1 MKNSARALLIGFAIM
16 AVTVVV
22 GVLGYLAAGWSFIDA
37 IFMVVITIFGVGYG
51 EVREESPELRVFT
64 MGIILAGC
72 TSLVYLIGG
81 FIQFLTEGEIQRLLG
96 KRRMKTEIDKLND
109 HVIICGFGRIG
120 RMLAEDLAKAERPF
134 VVIESDAGKVE
145 EANCLICEGDAT
157 DETTLQRA
165 GIERA
170 AVLATVLPND
180 AANVFITLSARSLNT
195 DVEII
200 ARGEEPST
208 EPKLMR
214 AGASRVVLPAHIGAE
229 RIAHQ
234 ILHPSAETLLNDNA
248 AMKELDARLGEFG
261 IQVAEMDVPPD
272 SALVG
277 ANLSE
282 VETHSRAQFLVVAI
296 HRADGTQSLH
306 PEPGEIVRAG
316 DRLIFVCHK
325 DAVVEF
331 TKNRQM
337 KKGIQY
343 RGASG

>member
-1 MKNSARALLIGFAIM
+1 LIGFVIM

-22 GVLGYLAAGWSFIDA
+22 GVAGYLAAGWSFIDA

-81 FIQFLTEGEIQRLLG
+81 FIQFLTEGEIHRLLG
-96 KRRMKTEIDKLND
+96 KRRMKTEIENLSG

-120 RMLAEDLAKAERPF
+120 RMLADDLAKADRSF
-134 VVIESDAGKVE
+134 VVIESDAGRVE
-145 EANCLICEGDAT
+145 EAACLVCEGDAT
-157 DETTLQRA
+157 DEATLLRA

-170 AVLATVLPND
+170 SVLATVLPND
-180 AANVFITLSARSLNT
+180 AANVFITLSARSLNA
-195 DVEII
+195 DIEII
-200 ARGEEPST
+200 ARGEAPST

-214 AGASRVVLPAHIGAE
+214 AGATRVVLPAHIGAE

-234 ILHPSAETLLNDNA
+234 ILHPSSEALLADNA
-248 AMKELDARLGEFG
+248 ALKELDAQLGEFG
-261 IQVAEMDVPPD
+261 IQIAEMDIPPD
-272 SALVG
+272 SGLVG

-282 VETHSRAQFLVVAI
+282 VETQSKAQFLVVAI
-296 HRADGTQSLH
+296 HREDGTKVLH
-306 PEPGEIVRAG
+306 PEPGEIVRAK
-316 DRLIFVCHK
+316 DRLIFVCHT

-331 TKNRQM
+331 TKNERM
-337 KKGIQY
+337 KKSIQY
-343 RGASG
+343 RGASA